1 VVRVADGFAFRD
13 MNMLR
18 ILFGAALIVCCTMA
32 CGPELDE
39 PSSRNISG
47 HWISS
52 DRAGTLSGISLDI
65 TQQPDGRLVGRWSGV
80 FAIGAQC
87 PPGLGSNPTGP
98 LNGAN
103 TSLSVRFSLLGAGD
117 FEGQAIDANTLRG
130 GLVSCGKSYPVAFS
144 ATRRSIN

>member
-1 VVRVADGFAFRD
+1 MHTLRVLLRAAPLVCFA
-13 MNMLR
+13 
-18 ILFGAALIVCCTMA
+18 IA

-52 DRAGTLSGISLDI
+52 DRAGSLSGLSLDI
-65 TQQPDGRLVGRWSGV
+65 TQQPDGTLVGRWSGV

-103 TSLSVRFSLLGAGD
+103 TSLSVRFSMLGAGD
-117 FEGQAIDANTLRG
+117 FEGQAVDANTLRG
-130 GLVSCGKSYPVAFS
+130 GLISCGSSYAVAFS
-144 ATRRSIN
+144 AAAPID